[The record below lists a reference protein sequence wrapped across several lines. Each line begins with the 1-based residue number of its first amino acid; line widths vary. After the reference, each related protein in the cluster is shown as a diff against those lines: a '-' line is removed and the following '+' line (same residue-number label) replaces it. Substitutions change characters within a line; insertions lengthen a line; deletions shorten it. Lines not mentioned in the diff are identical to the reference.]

1 MLKQR
6 NSTNGSQANKFKL
19 PSIFGQKSTNTPS
32 VGSLGPVKFNNLSEL
47 ANAHLSSS
55 AKTTGKNPSQV
66 LSQKISFPQEAQNRS
81 KFMIPKLSG
90 GSGSSLMPSL
100 NSMSGSPT
108 PHELSLKKIMDLKR
122 LHISSDQTKTTDIE
136 ATNVEIPSANP
147 TLESN
152 QSSSIDLTCALND
165 PNFNQPIIPAA
176 KPVIEEIEFKFIDCD
191 ITDKPNDGPM
201 SVSQDCNLNM
211 LNVLDQ
217 HFEKRT
223 KSTTSFGRILCSKY
237 KRKQQ
242 PLIQHGFISKHQIK
256 PFNFDLKLKRVN

>member
-1 MLKQR
+1 M
-6 NSTNGSQANKFKL
+6 NKFKL

-55 AKTTGKNPSQV
+55 SDKTADKNPSQV

-90 GSGSSLMPSL
+90 GNGSSLMSSS
-100 NSMSGSPT
+100 NSMGGSPT

-122 LHISSDQTKTTDIE
+122 LHISSDQTTTTDTK
-136 ATNVEIPSANP
+136 ATSTNVEIPSANP
-147 TLESN
+147 ILESN

-191 ITDKPNDGPM
+191 ITDKSSDDPM
-201 SVSQDCNLNM
+201 SISQDCNLNM
-211 LNVLDQ
+211 LNILDQ
-217 HFEKRT
+217 HFENRT

-242 PLIQHGFISKHQIK
+242 PLIQHGFISKHQVK

>member
-1 MLKQR
+1 M
-6 NSTNGSQANKFKL
+6 
-19 PSIFGQKSTNTPS
+19 PSIFGQKSTNTAS
-32 VGSLGPVKFNNLSEL
+32 SGSLGPVKFNNLSEL

-55 AKTTGKNPSQV
+55 AKTANKNPSQDCK
-66 LSQKISFPQEAQNRS
+66 SQKISFPQEPQNRS

-90 GSGSSLMPSL
+90 GSGSSLMSSS

-122 LHISSDQTKTTDIE
+122 LHISDPITTTTSDIQATS
-136 ATNVEIPSANP
+136 TNVDKPSANP
-147 TLESN
+147 ALESN
-152 QSSSIDLTCALND
+152 QSTSIDLTCALND
-165 PNFNQPIIPAA
+165 PNFNQPIIPAT

-191 ITDKPNDGPM
+191 IADKASDNPM
-201 SVSQDCNLNM
+201 SVLQDCNLNM

-242 PLIQHGFISKHQIK
+242 PLIQHGFISKHQVK